1 MSGASIDCSP
11 WKTSHRCG
19 LKELVIPL
27 VQLRSITN
35 VGLIGLQMLKQQ
47 QQQQQHHNQTQYH
60 GTRIKE
66 SKENEQTSIIF
77 FLFFFFF
84 KTI

>member
-1 MSGASIDCSP
+1 MSGASVDCSP
-11 WKTSHRCG
+11 WKTSHHCG

-35 VGLIGLQMLKQQ
+35 VGIIGLQMLK
-47 QQQQQHHNQTQYH
+47 QQQQHHNQTQYH
-60 GTRIKE
+60 GTRTKQ

-84 KTI
+84 QSI